1 MTVCASFTTLAA
13 GADDADKQVRTVF
26 GAFSDS
32 VESVP
37 HGVAGMGKLLCEIR
51 TFLRGRLDFSR
62 PRFHL

>member
-1 MTVCASFTTLAA
+1 MTSITA
-13 GADDADKQVRTVF
+13 QVENLLNFLTYYGSTVF